1 MGGGAGDML
10 IDGGAPTALPPETN
24 LLTGMTIGSR
34 STGINSMLGAIAAVL
49 VYDRLLTDPE
59 LATLDAWSLFTFG
72 V

>member
-1 MGGGAGDML
+1 VGGGAGDML